1 MSVQKVTYS
10 RAFQVYASNFCNIPN
25 PAAFIV
31 SGANDSITPDA
42 LRDGTTNF
50 LQKGVLVGDIVY
62 NTTTG
67 NGATVVAIIDDNTLE
82 LNADIFVATPD
93 DYSIYGGYQNTMS
106 NQGCILYTPSGG
118 NTLSFYTIG
127 GDFVSGGFVDS
138 LVPIQAM
145 KLTAASTNPIYA
157 LW

>member
-10 RAFQVYASNFCNIPN
+10 RALEIYASNSCNIPN

-31 SGANDSITPDA
+31 SGANDTIVADA
-42 LRDGTTNF
+42 LRDSTTNF
-50 LQKGVLVGDIVY
+50 VQKGVLIGDIVY

-67 NGATVVAIIDDNTLE
+67 NGATVVTIIDDYTLE
-82 LNADIFVATPD
+82 LNDDIFVSSPEN
-93 DYSIYGGYQNTMS
+93 YSIYGGYQNTMS
-106 NQGCILYTPSGG
+106 NQGCILYTPAGA
-118 NTLSFYTIG
+118 NTLAFYTIS
-127 GDFVSGGFVDS
+127 GDSVSSAFVDS
-138 LVPIQAM
+138 LVPIQVM